1 MTHLHPYDALDG
13 VLRSSIL
20 SLLSEAF
27 GEEGQPYYELAMEHL
42 YDGEHTFLL
51 SESEG
56 TLLAVALVVDYVDSF
71 GGRWAY
77 LYSFTTRR
85 ERRGEGLMTRL
96 YREVIEPRLVERGYR
111 GACLVP
117 ATSSLV
123 GFYKGW
129 GFHLLRDAGDAIS
142 IRPGQRAT
150 DYLIAAYGQ
159 PSIDNPLPFRMIK
172 PFVPS
177 SDHYRLVSPLD

>member
-172 PFVPS
+172 PFVLS

>member
-1 MTHLHPYDALDG
+1 MTHLHPYDASDG

-56 TLLAVALVVDYVDSF
+56 TLLAVALVVDYVDSSD
-71 GGRWAY
+71 GRWAY

-85 ERRGEGLMTRL
+85 DRRGEGLMTRL

-129 GFHLLRDAGDAIS
+129 GFHLLRDAGDAIP
-142 IRPGQRAT
+142 IRPGLRAT

>member
-117 ATSSLV
+117 ETSSLV

-172 PFVPS
+172 PFVPTV
-177 SDHYRLVSPLD
+177 DHYRLVSPLD

>member
-1 MTHLHPYDALDG
+1 MIRLRPYDSSDG
-13 VLRSSIL
+13 VLRSYIL

-51 SESEG
+51 CESDG
-56 TLLAVALVVDYVDSF
+56 ALLAVALVVDYVDSSA
-71 GGRWAY
+71 GRWAY
-77 LYSFTTRR
+77 LYSFTTRK
-85 ERRGEGLMTRL
+85 ERRGEGLMSRL
-96 YREVIEPRLVERGYR
+96 YREEIEPRLVERGYR

-123 GFYKGW
+123 SFYKGW
-129 GFHLLRDAGDAIS
+129 GFHLLRDADDAIP
-142 IRPGQRAT
+142 ITPGQRAT

-159 PSIDNPLPFRMIK
+159 PSNDNPLPFRMIK
-172 PFVPS
+172 PFVPTV
-177 SDHYRLVSPLD
+177 DRYRLVSPLD

>member
-129 GFHLLRDAGDAIS
+129 GFHLLRDAGDAIP
-142 IRPGQRAT
+142 IRPGLRAT

>member
-1 MTHLHPYDALDG
+1 MIHLHPYDASDG

-42 YDGEHTFLL
+42 YDGKHTFLL

-56 TLLAVALVVDYVDSF
+56 TLLAVALVVDYVDSSD
-71 GGRWAY
+71 GRWAY

>member
-1 MTHLHPYDALDG
+1 MIHLHPYDALDG

-56 TLLAVALVVDYVDSF
+56 TPLAVALVVDYVDSS

-85 ERRGEGLMTRL
+85 DRRGEGLMTRL

-177 SDHYRLVSPLD
+177 SDHYRLVSPVD

>member
-1 MTHLHPYDALDG
+1 MIRLHPYDASDDR
-13 VLRSSIL
+13 LRSSIL

-56 TLLAVALVVDYVDSF
+56 TLLAVALVVDYVDSSA
-71 GGRWAY
+71 GRWAY

-85 ERRGEGLMTRL
+85 ERRGEGLMSRL
-96 YREVIEPRLVERGYR
+96 YREEIEPRLVERGYR
-111 GACLVP
+111 GSCLVP

-123 GFYKGW
+123 SFYKGW
-129 GFHLLRDAGDAIS
+129 GFICSEMLMTSYRSRRDRERQTIS
-142 IRPGQRAT
+142 SPFMDSQVLTIPC
-150 DYLIAAYGQ
+150 
-159 PSIDNPLPFRMIK
+159 PSG
-172 PFVPS
+172 
-177 SDHYRLVSPLD
+177 

>member
-1 MTHLHPYDALDG
+1 MIRLHPYDSSDG
-13 VLRSSIL
+13 VLRSYIL

-27 GEEGQPYYELAMEHL
+27 GEEGQPYYELAMEYL

-51 SESEG
+51 SEG
-56 TLLAVALVVDYVDSF
+56 DGALLAVALVVDYVDPDK
-71 GGRWAY
+71 GRWAY
-77 LYSFTTRR
+77 LYSFATR
-85 ERRGEGLMTRL
+85 EDRRGEGLMTGL
-96 YREVIEPRLVERGYR
+96 YKEVIEPRLIERGYR

-123 GFYKGW
+123 SFYKGW
-129 GFHLLRDAGDAIS
+129 GFLLLRDAEDVIP
-142 IRPGQRAT
+142 ITPGQRAT

>member
-1 MTHLHPYDALDG
+1 MIRLHPYDGSDSL
-13 VLRSSIL
+13 LRSSIL

-27 GEEGQPYYELAMEHL
+27 GKEGQPYYELAMEDL

-51 SESEG
+51 SEG
-56 TLLAVALVVDYVDSF
+56 DGALLAVALVVDYVDPDK
-71 GGRWAY
+71 GRWAY
-77 LYSFTTRR
+77 LYSFATR
-85 ERRGEGLMTRL
+85 EDRRGEGLMTGL
-96 YREVIEPRLVERGYR
+96 YKEVIEPRQIERGYR

-123 GFYKGW
+123 SFYKGW
-129 GFHLLRDAGDAIS
+129 GFHLLRDADDAIP
-142 IRPGQRAT
+142 ITPGQRAT

-172 PFVPS
+172 PFVPTV
-177 SDHYRLVSPLD
+177 DHYRLVSPLD

>member
-1 MTHLHPYDALDG
+1 MIRLHPYDSSDG

-42 YDGEHTFLL
+42 YDSEHTFLL
-51 SESEG
+51 CESDG
-56 TLLAVALVVDYVDSF
+56 ALLAVALVVDYVDTSA
-71 GGRWAY
+71 GRWAY
-77 LYSFTTRR
+77 LYSFATR
-85 ERRGEGLMTRL
+85 EDRRGEGLMTGL
-96 YREVIEPRLVERGYR
+96 YKEVIEPRLIERGYR

-123 GFYKGW
+123 SFYKGW
-129 GFHLLRDAGDAIS
+129 GFHLLRDAEDAIP
-142 IRPGQRAT
+142 ITPGQRAT

-159 PSIDNPLPFRMIK
+159 PSIDNPLPVRMIK

-177 SDHYRLVSPLD
+177 LEPYRRDEPLE

>member
-1 MTHLHPYDALDG
+1 MIHLHPYDALDG

-71 GGRWAY
+71 GERWAY

-172 PFVPS
+172 PFVLS

>member
-1 MTHLHPYDALDG
+1 MIRLHPYDASDDR
-13 VLRSSIL
+13 LRSSIL

>member
-1 MTHLHPYDALDG
+1 MIRLRSYDSSDG
-13 VLRSSIL
+13 VLRSYIL

-27 GEEGQPYYELAMEHL
+27 GEEGQPYYELAMEYL

-51 SESEG
+51 SEG
-56 TLLAVALVVDYVDSF
+56 DGALLAVALVVDYVDPDK
-71 GGRWAY
+71 GRWAY
-77 LYSFTTRR
+77 LYSFATR
-85 ERRGEGLMTRL
+85 EDRRGEGLMTGL
-96 YREVIEPRLVERGYR
+96 YKEVIEPRLIERGYR

-123 GFYKGW
+123 SFYKGW
-129 GFHLLRDAGDAIS
+129 GFHLLRDADDAIP
-142 IRPGQRAT
+142 ITPGQRAT

-159 PSIDNPLPFRMIK
+159 PSIDNPLLFRMIK

-177 SDHYRLVSPLD
+177 LGHYRLVSPLD

>member
-1 MTHLHPYDALDG
+1 MIRLHPYDGSDSL
-13 VLRSSIL
+13 LRSSIL

-27 GEEGQPYYELAMEHL
+27 GKEGQPYYELAMEYL

-51 SESEG
+51 SEG
-56 TLLAVALVVDYVDSF
+56 DGALLAVALVVDYVDPDK
-71 GGRWAY
+71 GRWAY
-77 LYSFTTRR
+77 LYSFATR
-85 ERRGEGLMTRL
+85 EDRRGEGLMTGL
-96 YREVIEPRLVERGYR
+96 YKEVIEPRLIERGYR

-123 GFYKGW
+123 SFYKGW
-129 GFHLLRDAGDAIS
+129 GFHLLRDADDAIP
-142 IRPGQRAT
+142 ITPGQRAT

-177 SDHYRLVSPLD
+177 LGHYRLVSPLD

>member
-1 MTHLHPYDALDG
+1 MIRLHPYDGSDSL
-13 VLRSSIL
+13 LRSSIL

-27 GEEGQPYYELAMEHL
+27 GKEGQPYYELAMEYL

-51 SESEG
+51 SEG
-56 TLLAVALVVDYVDSF
+56 DGALLAVALVVDYVDPDK
-71 GGRWAY
+71 GRWAY
-77 LYSFTTRR
+77 LYSFATR
-85 ERRGEGLMTRL
+85 EDRRGEGLMTGL
-96 YREVIEPRLVERGYR
+96 YKEAIEPRLIERGYR

-123 GFYKGW
+123 SFYKGW
-129 GFHLLRDAGDAIS
+129 GFHLLRDAEDAIP
-142 IRPGQRAT
+142 ITPGQRAT

-172 PFVPS
+172 PFVPTV
-177 SDHYRLVSPLD
+177 DHYRLVSPLD

>member
-1 MTHLHPYDALDG
+1 MIRLHPYDASDDL
-13 VLRSSIL
+13 LRSSIL

-27 GEEGQPYYELAMEHL
+27 GEEGQPYYELAIEHL

-56 TLLAVALVVDYVDSF
+56 TLLAVALVVDYVDSSAA
-71 GGRWAY
+71 RWAY
-77 LYSFTTRR
+77 LYSFTTRK
-85 ERRGEGLMTRL
+85 ERRGEGLMSRL
-96 YREVIEPRLVERGYR
+96 YRGEIEPRLVERGYR

-123 GFYKGW
+123 SFYKGW
-129 GFHLLRDAGDAIS
+129 GFDMIRDAGDAIL
-142 IRPGQRAT
+142 ITPGLRAT

-172 PFVPS
+172 PFVPTT
-177 SDHYRLVSPLD
+177 DHYRLVSPLD